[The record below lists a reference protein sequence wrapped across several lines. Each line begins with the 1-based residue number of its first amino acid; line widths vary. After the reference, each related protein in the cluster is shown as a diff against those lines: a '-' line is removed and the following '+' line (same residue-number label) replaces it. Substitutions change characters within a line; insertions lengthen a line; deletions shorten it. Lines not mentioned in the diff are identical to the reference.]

1 MNLTT
6 ILVVVFAVLLIVA
19 MVLIFGAA
27 ARPTKKEVKK
37 EQPQQVEKP
46 KESEE
51 QEKKDDEL
59 PEILVEVTRRNYM
72 HDRAVQQ
79 TQSHEF
85 TIDDATETKQDLAP
99 KKKFHK
105 IQPIE
110 DDEQDMTTDDILA
123 SLDREDNG
131 DASPKNNT
139 IAKEIR
145 GMSPKMKAIILADA
159 LKRKDDEQ

>member
-51 QEKKDDEL
+51 

>member
-6 ILVVVFAVLLIVA
+6 ILVVVFAVLLIVV
-19 MVLIFGAA
+19 MILIFGAA

-37 EQPQQVEKP
+37 EQPKAEEKS

-72 HDRAVQQ
+72 HERAVQQ

-85 TIDDATETKQDLAP
+85 TIDDAAETKQELVP
-99 KKKFHK
+99 KKQFHR

-110 DDEQDMTTDDILA
+110 DDEQDMTTHDILA
-123 SLDREDNG
+123 TLDREESG
-131 DASPKNNT
+131 DSSPKNNT

-159 LKRKDDEQ
+159 LKRKDDKE